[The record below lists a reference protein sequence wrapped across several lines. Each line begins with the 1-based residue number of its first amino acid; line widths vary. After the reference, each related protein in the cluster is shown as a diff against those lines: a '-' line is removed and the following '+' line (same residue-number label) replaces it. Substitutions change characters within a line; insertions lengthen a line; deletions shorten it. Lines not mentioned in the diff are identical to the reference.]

1 MRGGVLMIESEYER
15 MIVEIISSSGTAR
28 SHIFEALKEAKEYN
42 FEKMDELLDMADNE
56 LNIAHSFQT
65 NIIRE
70 EMKKENDSVT
80 LLMVH
85 AQDHLMTSM
94 LARDLAEDIAN
105 LYREI
110 YDLKNSK

>member
-1 MRGGVLMIESEYER
+1 MIDSEYEK

-28 SHIFEALKEAKEYN
+28 SHVFEALQEAKKYN
-42 FEKMDELLDMADNE
+42 FEKVDELLDMADSE
-56 LNIAHSFQT
+56 LNIAHRFQT
-65 NIIRE
+65 DIIRQE
-70 EMKKENDSVT
+70 IMGNNDSVSM
-80 LLMVH
+80 LMVH

-110 YDLKNSK
+110 SVSYTHLTLPTN